1 MFTTEESKVGIIV
14 ILTWLFFMPI
24 VTVMLFNEF
33 AIWALAIEGL
43 VVLGMLISILI
54 GRKSSALKGLTRDE
68 RTEKFSLKASRNGF
82 LMTVV
87 LTTLLAAD
95 AMIRGWHIETID
107 LLIWIWMWATGT
119 YGLSYLYYVMRS

>member
-1 MFTTEESKVGIIV
+1 MFKTEESKVGIMV
-14 ILTWLFFMPI
+14 ILTWLFYMPI
-24 VTVMLFNEF
+24 VTVKLFNEF

-54 GRKSSALKGLTRDE
+54 GRKSSALKGLTKDE
-68 RTEKFSLKASRNGF
+68 RTERFSLKASRNGF